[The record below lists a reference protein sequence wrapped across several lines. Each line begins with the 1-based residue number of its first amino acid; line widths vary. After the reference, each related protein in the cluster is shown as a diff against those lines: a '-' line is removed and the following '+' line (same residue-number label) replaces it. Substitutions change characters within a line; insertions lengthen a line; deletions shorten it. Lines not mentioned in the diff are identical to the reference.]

1 MTTSPLFAS
10 IGECMIELVEGG
22 DGRLVRGFGGD
33 SLNTAVYLARL
44 GQRVNYV
51 TALGD
56 DPYSAWMRAAW
67 AAEGVGTKWVACL
80 PGRLPGLHTVR
91 TDEEGER
98 SFFYWRSAAAA
109 REVFSAAGAAARL
122 AALARHEAV
131 YLTLISLS
139 ILDRA
144 SRSRLYDALAAA
156 RAAGS
161 RVVFD
166 GNYRPRG
173 WADAAAARAVT
184 AEILPLVDIALPSL
198 DDERILHGDGDA
210 AATIR
215 RIAAQGPGEIVVKD
229 GAGPCHVH
237 APEGDVVVPAEADVR
252 VVDTTAAGDAFNAAY
267 LARRLAGAGADASV
281 RAGHRLAARVIGHRG
296 AVIPAE
302 AMAAVSIC

>member
-1 MTTSPLFAS
+1 MNATPLYAL

-44 GQRVNYV
+44 GQCVNYV

-56 DPYSAWMRAAW
+56 DPYSAEMLAAW
-67 AAEGVGTKWVACL
+67 AAEGVGTDLVGRL

-91 TDEEGER
+91 TDDKGER

-109 REVFSAAGAAARL
+109 RDVFSAGGAAARL
-122 AALARHEAV
+122 SALAAHDV
-131 YLTLISLS
+131 IYLTLISLS
-139 ILDRA
+139 ILDAA
-144 SRSRLYDALAAA
+144 SRDRLYEALAAA
-156 RAAGS
+156 RAAGA

-173 WADAAAARAVT
+173 WAEPQAARAVT
-184 AEILPLVDIALPSL
+184 AAILPLVDIALPSL
-198 DDERILHGDGDA
+198 DDERALHGDRDA

-215 RIAAQGPGEIVVKD
+215 RIAGEGPTEVVVKD
-229 GAGPCHVH
+229 GPGLCQIR
-237 APEGDVVVPAEADVR
+237 APEGDIVVPAEAGVA

-267 LARRLAGAGADASV
+267 LARRLAGAGPEDAA

-296 AVIPAE
+296 AVIPAA
-302 AMAAVSIC
+302 AMVSFC